1 MFILGT
7 NFRFSGQGRDWVWE
21 HADVTVSEMSPSM
34 LLAAEGGEAPNGYIA
49 IDDIAVLS
57 GRCSATF
64 SKLGYITWH
73 QPLKHELLLSQ
84 NSHAH
89 EHLGCFSINLNV

>member
-73 QPLKHELLLSQ
+73 HQPLNLVLLLPKIHTHGNTS
-84 NSHAH
+84 
-89 EHLGCFSINLNV
+89 

>member
-21 HADVTVSEMSPSM
+21 HADVTVSERSPSM

-73 QPLKHELLLSQ
+73 HQPLNLVLLLPKIHTHGNTS
-84 NSHAH
+84 
-89 EHLGCFSINLNV
+89 

>member
-7 NFRFSGQGRDWVWE
+7 NFWFSGQGRDWVWE
-21 HADVTVSEMSPSM
+21 HVDVTVSEMSPSM

-73 QPLKHELLLSQ
+73 HQPLNLVLLLPKIHTHGNTS
-84 NSHAH
+84 
-89 EHLGCFSINLNV
+89 